1 MMFRFFSAGRGVRY
15 LFQGLREGRW
25 PLILVGLT
33 VLVVRFNKR
42 WRPAGP
48 RVARARLTA
57 GQSVGLR
64 VSRPGEA
71 PVAFRVDGK

>member
-1 MMFRFFSAGRGVRY
+1 MPRFFSARRGAHY

-33 VLVVRFNKR
+33 VLVARFNKR
-42 WRPAGP
+42 WRPAGS
-48 RVARARLTA
+48 RAAAVRMKT

-71 PVAFRVDGK
+71 PVTFRVDGK